1 MKELTREYADELDNN
16 YFNGMEDGVLM
27 VKRLFEF
34 TPDERYQY
42 FGDVLVANILDK
54 FDFQKIH
61 EILSTIK
68 NEPEKELHSYYII
81 RGIRVREDGVKKV
94 VAESDKLTMKPDE
107 LLINVFM
114 NANKHRNISFSCVE
128 KIYVLE

>member
-1 MKELTREYADELDNN
+1 MKELTTG
-16 YFNGMEDGVLM
+16 YFDGLEDGVLM

-94 VAESDKLTMKPDE
+94 VAESDKLLMNPDD

-114 NANKHRNISFSCVE
+114 NANKDKKISFSCVE